1 MEKLKNIKY
10 SVLDLAVVRKG
21 DTLHDTF
28 QNTLECA
35 KIAEDLDYTRYWLSE
50 HHNMENVASSA
61 TSILIGFVAGG
72 TKTIRVG
79 SGGIMLPNHTSLNV
93 AEQFGTLDA
102 LYPNR
107 IDLGLGRAPGTDQL
121 TASILRRG
129 ENFMNYN
136 FELEI
141 KELQRY
147 FNSDNCNN
155 KVRAIPGEGANVD
168 IYILGS
174 STESAYLAANLGLPY
189 AFAGHFAPQQFYD
202 AIAIYKNNFKPSKFL
217 SKPYTMACVNVIAA
231 YSDDEAHYLSMTMYQ
246 TFLNVI
252 TDRREAVVPPE
263 ETNLQDCTDHQKYI
277 LKSMTSLS
285 FIGSRSTL
293 HTTLTDFV
301 NETGVDEI
309 IVNSNIFDQKAKRK
323 SYQIISE
330 LFK

>member
-21 DTLHDTF
+21 ETISETF

-35 KIAEDLDYTRYWLSE
+35 KITEDLGFTRYWLSE

-61 TSILIGFVAGG
+61 TSILIGHVANG
-72 TKTIRVG
+72 TSTIRVG
-79 SGGIMLPNHTSLNV
+79 SGGIMLPNHTPLNI

-107 IDLGLGRAPGTDQL
+107 IDLGLGRAPGTDQI

-129 ENFMNYN
+129 ENFNHYN

-147 FNSDNCNN
+147 LSEENCVN

-168 IYILGS
+168 LYILGS

-202 AIAIYKNNFKPSKFL
+202 AVAIYKKHFKPSKFL

-231 YSDDEAHYLSMTMYQ
+231 YSDQEAHYLSMTMYQ
-246 TFLNVI
+246 SFLNI
-252 TDRREAVVPPE
+252 ISDRRQPIVPPE
-263 ETNLQDCTDHQKYI
+263 ETDLQNCTDQQKYI
-277 LKSMTSLS
+277 LKGMTALS
-285 FIGSRSTL
+285 FIGCRGSLQASISE
-293 HTTLTDFV
+293 FV
-301 NETGVDEI
+301 ENSGIDEI
-309 IVNSNIFDQKAKRK
+309 IISSTIYDQKAKRK

-330 LFK
+330 LFR

>member
-21 DTLHDTF
+21 DSLNETF

-35 KIAEDLDYTRYWLSE
+35 KITEDLGYTRYWLSE

-61 TSILIGFVAGG
+61 TSILIGFVASG
-72 TKTIRVG
+72 TSTIRVG
-79 SGGIMLPNHTSLNV
+79 SGGIMLPNHTALNI

-129 ENFMNYN
+129 EGFHQYN

-147 FNSDNCNN
+147 LSAENCTN

-168 IYILGS
+168 LYILGS

-189 AFAGHFAPQQFYD
+189 AFAGHFAPQQFYE
-202 AIAIYKNNFKPSKFL
+202 AIKIYKKHFQPSKYL

-231 YSDDEAHYLSMTMYQ
+231 YSDQEAHYLSMTMYQ
-246 TFLNVI
+246 SFLNII
-252 TDRREAVVPPE
+252 TDRRQPVVSPE
-263 ETNLQDCTDHQKYI
+263 ETDLQNCTDHQKYI
-277 LKSMTSLS
+277 LKGMTALS

-293 HTTLTDFV
+293 HAALIDFV
-301 NETGVDEI
+301 NETGIDEI
-309 IVNSNIFDQKAKRK
+309 IVNSNIYDQKAKRK